1 MSEEMIINHCSPT
14 LAGIKTGA
22 LFNCAYPSEREMRS
36 AVRSWNKTLSPKGL
50 RVLPLRYN
58 GRTALIY
65 IYRPAMLSIDLKNET
80 ARRLLAECGYVSETP
95 EGCIVQLMRRF
106 AECDK
111 FPHEIGL
118 FLGYPPE
125 DVCGFIA
132 NKACGYKCVGYWKV
146 YGDEEK
152 AKKAFAKFEKC
163 TRCYCRQHA
172 KGTGIERLAVAG

>member
-22 LFNCAYPSEREMRS
+22 LFNCAYPSERELRS
-36 AVRSWNKTLSPKGL
+36 SVRAWNKTLSPKGL

-65 IYRPAMLSIDLKNET
+65 IYRPAMLSADLKNEA
-80 ARRLLAECGYVSETP
+80 ARRLLRKCGYVSETP
-95 EGCIVQLMRRF
+95 EGCIVQLLRRF
-106 AECDK
+106 AECDE
-111 FPHEIGL
+111 FPHEVGL

-172 KGTGIERLAVAG
+172 KGKSIERLAVAG

>member
-22 LFNCAYPSEREMRS
+22 LFNCAYPSEREMRL

-80 ARRLLAECGYVSETP
+80 ARRLLAECGYISETP

-132 NKACGYKCVGYWKV
+132 NKACGYKCAGYWKV
-146 YGDEEK
+146 YGDEET
-152 AKKAFAKFEKC
+152 AKKTFAKFEKC

>member
-22 LFNCAYPSEREMRS
+22 LFNCAYPSERELRS
-36 AVRSWNKTLSPKGL
+36 AVRAWSKTLSPKGL

-65 IYRPAMLSIDLKNET
+65 IYRPAMLSADLKDEL
-80 ARRLLAECGYVSETP
+80 ARRLLAKCGYVSETP

-106 AECDK
+106 AECEE

-118 FLGYPPE
+118 FLGYPAE

-152 AKKAFAKFEKC
+152 AKKAFARFEKC
-163 TRCYCRQHA
+163 TRCYCQQHA

>member
-22 LFNCAYPSEREMRS
+22 LFNCAYPSERELRS
-36 AVRSWNKTLSPKGL
+36 SVRAWNKTLSPKGL

-65 IYRPAMLSIDLKNET
+65 IYRPAMLSADLKDEL
-80 ARRLLAECGYVSETP
+80 ARRLLAKCGYVSETP
-95 EGCIVQLMRRF
+95 EGCIVQLLRRF
-106 AECDK
+106 AECDE

-132 NKACGYKCVGYWKV
+132 NKAGGYKCVGYWKV

-172 KGTGIERLAVAG
+172 KGKSIERLAVAG

>member
-22 LFNCAYPSEREMRS
+22 LFNCAYPSERELRS
-36 AVRSWNKTLSPKGL
+36 SVRAWNKTLSPKGL

-65 IYRPAMLSIDLKNET
+65 IYRPAMLSIDLKDEL
-80 ARRLLAECGYVSETP
+80 ARRLLAKCGYVSETP
-95 EGCIVQLMRRF
+95 EGCIVQLLRRF
-106 AECDK
+106 AECDE

-152 AKKAFAKFEKC
+152 AKKAFARFEKC
-163 TRCYCRQHA
+163 TRCYCQQHA

>member
-22 LFNCAYPSEREMRS
+22 LFNCAYPSERELRS
-36 AVRSWNKTLSPKGL
+36 SVRAWNKTLSPKGL

-65 IYRPAMLSIDLKNET
+65 IYRPAMLSADLKNEA
-80 ARRLLAECGYVSETP
+80 ARRLLRKCGYVSETP
-95 EGCIVQLMRRF
+95 EGCIVQLLRRF
-106 AECDK
+106 AECDE

-172 KGTGIERLAVAG
+172 KGKSIERLAVAG

>member
-22 LFNCAYPSEREMRS
+22 LFNCAYPSERELRS
-36 AVRSWNKTLSPKGL
+36 SVRAWNKTLSPKGL

-65 IYRPAMLSIDLKNET
+65 IYRPAMLSIDLKDEL
-80 ARRLLAECGYVSETP
+80 ARRLLAKCGYVSETP

-106 AECDK
+106 AECEE

-152 AKKAFAKFEKC
+152 AKKAFARFEKC
-163 TRCYCRQHA
+163 TRCYCQQHA

>member
-22 LFNCAYPSEREMRS
+22 LFNCAYPSERELRS
-36 AVRSWNKTLSPKGL
+36 SVRSWNKTLSPKGL

-65 IYRPAMLSIDLKNET
+65 IYRPAMLSADLENEL
-80 ARRLLAECGYVSETP
+80 ARRLLAKCGYVSETP

-106 AECDK
+106 AECDE

-132 NKACGYKCVGYWKV
+132 NKACGYKCAGYWKV

-152 AKKAFAKFEKC
+152 AKKAFARFEKC
-163 TRCYCRQHA
+163 THCYCQQHA

>member
-14 LAGIKTGA
+14 LAGMKTGA
-22 LFNCAYPSEREMRS
+22 VFNCAYPSAREMRDS
-36 AVRSWNKTLSPKGL
+36 VRAWNKTLSPKGL

-58 GRTALIY
+58 GRKALIY
-65 IYRPAMLSIDLKNET
+65 IYRPAMLSADLKNES
-80 ARRLLAECGYVSETP
+80 ARRLLLKCGYASDTP
-95 EGCIVQLMRRF
+95 EGCIVQLVHRF
-106 AECDK
+106 AESDD

-132 NKACGYKCVGYWKV
+132 NKACGYKCAGYWKV

-152 AKKAFAKFEKC
+152 ARKTFARFEKC
-163 TRCYCRQHA
+163 TRVYCEQHA
-172 KGTGIERLAVAG
+172 KGKGIERLAVAG

>member
-22 LFNCAYPSEREMRS
+22 LFNCAYPSERELRS
-36 AVRSWNKTLSPKGL
+36 SVRAWNKTLSPKGL

-65 IYRPAMLSIDLKNET
+65 IYRPAMLSADLENEL
-80 ARRLLAECGYVSETP
+80 ARRLLAQCGYVSETP
-95 EGCIVQLMRRF
+95 EGCIVQLLRRF
-106 AECDK
+106 AECEE

-152 AKKAFAKFEKC
+152 AKKAFARFEKC
-163 TRCYCRQHA
+163 TRCYCQQHA

>member
-22 LFNCAYPSEREMRS
+22 LFNCAYPSERELRS
-36 AVRSWNKTLSPKGL
+36 SVRAWNKTLSPKGL

-65 IYRPAMLSIDLKNET
+65 IYRPAMLSADLKNEL
-80 ARRLLAECGYVSETP
+80 ARRLLAKCGYVSETP
-95 EGCIVQLMRRF
+95 EGCIVQLLRRF
-106 AECDK
+106 AECEE

-152 AKKAFAKFEKC
+152 AKKAFARFEKC
-163 TRCYCRQHA
+163 TRCYCQ
-172 KGTGIERLAVAG
+172 

>member
-22 LFNCAYPSEREMRS
+22 LFNCAYPSERELRS
-36 AVRSWNKTLSPKGL
+36 AVRAWNKTLSPKGL

-65 IYRPAMLSIDLKNET
+65 IYRPAMLSIDLKDEL
-80 ARRLLAECGYVSETP
+80 ARRLLAKCGYVSETP

-106 AECDK
+106 AECEE

>member
-22 LFNCAYPSEREMRS
+22 LFNCAYPSERELRS
-36 AVRSWNKTLSPKGL
+36 SVRSWNKTLSPKGL

-65 IYRPAMLSIDLKNET
+65 IYRPAMLSIDLKDEL
-80 ARRLLAECGYVSETP
+80 ARRLLAKCGYVSETP

-106 AECDK
+106 AECEE

>member
-22 LFNCAYPSEREMRS
+22 LFNCAYPSERELRS
-36 AVRSWNKTLSPKGL
+36 SVRAWNKTLSPKGL

-65 IYRPAMLSIDLKNET
+65 IYRPAMLSADLKNEA
-80 ARRLLAECGYVSETP
+80 ARRLLRKCGYVSETP
-95 EGCIVQLMRRF
+95 EGCIVQLLRRF
-106 AECDK
+106 AECDE

-132 NKACGYKCVGYWKV
+132 NKASGYKCVGYWKV

-172 KGTGIERLAVAG
+172 KGKSIERLAVAG

>member
-22 LFNCAYPSEREMRS
+22 LFNCAYPSERELRS
-36 AVRSWNKTLSPKGL
+36 SVRAWNKTLSPKGL

-65 IYRPAMLSIDLKNET
+65 IYRPAMLSIDLKDEL
-80 ARRLLAECGYVSETP
+80 ARRLLAKCGYVSETP

-106 AECDK
+106 AECEE

-152 AKKAFAKFEKC
+152 AKKAFAKYEKC

-172 KGTGIERLAVAG
+172 KGKSIERLAVAG

>member
-22 LFNCAYPSEREMRS
+22 LFNCAYPSERELRS
-36 AVRSWNKTLSPKGL
+36 SVRAWNKTLSPKGL

-65 IYRPAMLSIDLKNET
+65 IYRPAMLSADLKDEL
-80 ARRLLAECGYVSETP
+80 ARRLLAKCGYVSETP

-106 AECDK
+106 AECDE
-111 FPHEIGL
+111 FPHEVGL

>member
-22 LFNCAYPSEREMRS
+22 LFNCAYPSERELRS
-36 AVRSWNKTLSPKGL
+36 AVRAWNKTLSPKGL

-65 IYRPAMLSIDLKNET
+65 IYRPAMLSIDLKDEL
-80 ARRLLAECGYVSETP
+80 ARRLLAKCGYVSETP

-106 AECDK
+106 AECEE

-146 YGDEEK
+146 YGNEEK

>member
-22 LFNCAYPSEREMRS
+22 LFNCAYPSERELRS
-36 AVRSWNKTLSPKGL
+36 AVRAWNKTLSPKGL

-65 IYRPAMLSIDLKNET
+65 IYRPAMLSIDLKDEL
-80 ARRLLAECGYVSETP
+80 ARRLLAKCGYVSETP

-106 AECDK
+106 AECEE

-118 FLGYPPE
+118 VLGYPPE

>member
-22 LFNCAYPSEREMRS
+22 LFNCAYPSERELRS
-36 AVRSWNKTLSPKGL
+36 SVRSWNKTLSPKGL

-65 IYRPAMLSIDLKNET
+65 IYRPAMLSADLENRL
-80 ARRLLAECGYVSETP
+80 ARRLLAQCGYVSETP
-95 EGCIVQLMRRF
+95 EGCIVQLLRRF
-106 AECDK
+106 AECEE

-132 NKACGYKCVGYWKV
+132 NKAGGYKCVGYWKV

-152 AKKAFAKFEKC
+152 AKKTFARFEKC
-163 TRCYCRQHA
+163 TRCYCQQHA

>member
-22 LFNCAYPSEREMRS
+22 LFNCAYPSERELRS
-36 AVRSWNKTLSPKGL
+36 AVRAWNKTLSPKGL

-65 IYRPAMLSIDLKNET
+65 IYRPAMLSIDLKNEL
-80 ARRLLAECGYVSETP
+80 ARRLLAQCGYVSETP
-95 EGCIVQLMRRF
+95 EGCIVQLLRRF
-106 AECDK
+106 AECDE

-132 NKACGYKCVGYWKV
+132 NKACGYKCAGYWKV

-152 AKKAFAKFEKC
+152 AKKAFARFEKC
-163 TRCYCRQHA
+163 TRCYCQQHA

>member
-22 LFNCAYPSEREMRS
+22 LFNCAYPSERELRS
-36 AVRSWNKTLSPKGL
+36 AVRAWNKTLSPKGL

-65 IYRPAMLSIDLKNET
+65 IYRPAMLSIDLKDEL
-80 ARRLLAECGYVSETP
+80 ARRLLAKCGYVSETP

-106 AECDK
+106 AECEE

-152 AKKAFAKFEKC
+152 AKKAFARFEKC
-163 TRCYCRQHA
+163 TRCYCQQHA

>member
-22 LFNCAYPSEREMRS
+22 LFNCAYPSERELRS
-36 AVRSWNKTLSPKGL
+36 AVRAWNKTLSPKGL

-65 IYRPAMLSIDLKNET
+65 IYRPAMLSDDLKNEA
-80 ARRLLAECGYVSETP
+80 ARRLLAKCGYVSETP
-95 EGCIVQLMRRF
+95 EGCIVQLLRRF
-106 AECDK
+106 AECEE

-152 AKKAFAKFEKC
+152 AKKAFARFEKC
-163 TRCYCRQHA
+163 TRCYCQQHA

>member
-58 GRTALIY
+58 ERTALIY

-80 ARRLLAECGYVSETP
+80 ARRLLAECGYASETP

-106 AECDK
+106 AECDE

-132 NKACGYKCVGYWKV
+132 NKACGYKCAGYWKV

>member
-22 LFNCAYPSEREMRS
+22 LFNCAYPSEREMRL

-132 NKACGYKCVGYWKV
+132 NKACGYKCAGSWKV
-146 YGDEEK
+146 YGDEET
-152 AKKAFAKFEKC
+152 AKKTFAKIEKC

>member
-22 LFNCAYPSEREMRS
+22 LFNCAYPSERELRS
-36 AVRSWNKTLSPKGL
+36 AVRAWNKTLSPKGL

-65 IYRPAMLSIDLKNET
+65 IYRPAMLSIDLKDEL
-80 ARRLLAECGYVSETP
+80 ARRLLAKCGYVSETP

-106 AECDK
+106 AECEE

-163 TRCYCRQHA
+163 TRCYCQQHA

>member
-22 LFNCAYPSEREMRS
+22 LFNCAYPSERELRS
-36 AVRSWNKTLSPKGL
+36 AVRAWNKTLSPKGL

-65 IYRPAMLSIDLKNET
+65 IYRPAMLSIDLKDEL
-80 ARRLLAECGYVSETP
+80 ARRLLAKCGYVSETP
-95 EGCIVQLMRRF
+95 EGCIVQLLRRF
-106 AECDK
+106 AECEE

-152 AKKAFAKFEKC
+152 AKKAFARFEKC
-163 TRCYCRQHA
+163 TRCYCQQHA

>member
-36 AVRSWNKTLSPKGL
+36 EVRSWNKTLSPKGL

-80 ARRLLAECGYVSETP
+80 ARRLLRRCGYVSETP

-106 AECDK
+106 AECDE

-132 NKACGYKCVGYWKV
+132 NKAGGYKCVGYWKV

-172 KGTGIERLAVAG
+172 KGKSIERLAVAG

>member
-132 NKACGYKCVGYWKV
+132 NKACGYKCAGYWKV
-146 YGDEEK
+146 YGDEET
-152 AKKAFAKFEKC
+152 AKKTFAKFEKC

>member
-22 LFNCAYPSEREMRS
+22 LFNCAYPSERELRS
-36 AVRSWNKTLSPKGL
+36 SVRAWNKTLSPKGL

-65 IYRPAMLSIDLKNET
+65 IYRPAMLSADLENEA
-80 ARRLLAECGYVSETP
+80 ARRLLAKCGYVSETP
-95 EGCIVQLMRRF
+95 EGCIVQLLRRF
-106 AECDK
+106 AECEE

>member
-80 ARRLLAECGYVSETP
+80 ARRLLRRCGYVSETP

-132 NKACGYKCVGYWKV
+132 YKACGYKCVGYWKV
-146 YGDEEK
+146 YGDEET
-152 AKKAFAKFEKC
+152 AKKTFAKFEKC

>member
-22 LFNCAYPSEREMRS
+22 LFNCAYPSERELRS
-36 AVRSWNKTLSPKGL
+36 AVRAWNKTLSPKGL

-65 IYRPAMLSIDLKNET
+65 IYRPAMLSADLKDEL
-80 ARRLLAECGYVSETP
+80 ARRLLAKCGYVSETP

-106 AECDK
+106 AECEE

>member
-22 LFNCAYPSEREMRS
+22 LFNCAYPSERELRS
-36 AVRSWNKTLSPKGL
+36 AVRAWNKTLSPKGL

-65 IYRPAMLSIDLKNET
+65 IYRPAMLSIDLKDEL
-80 ARRLLAECGYVSETP
+80 ARRLLAKCGYVSETP

-106 AECDK
+106 AECEE

-152 AKKAFAKFEKC
+152 AKKAFARFEKC

>member
-22 LFNCAYPSEREMRS
+22 LFNCAYPSERELRS
-36 AVRSWNKTLSPKGL
+36 SVRAWNKTLSPKGL

-65 IYRPAMLSIDLKNET
+65 IYRPAMLSIDLKDEL
-80 ARRLLAECGYVSETP
+80 ARRLLAKCGYVSETP

-106 AECDK
+106 AECEE

-118 FLGYPPE
+118 FLGYPAE

-172 KGTGIERLAVAG
+172 KGKSIERLAVAG

>member
-22 LFNCAYPSEREMRS
+22 LFNCAYPSERELRS
-36 AVRSWNKTLSPKGL
+36 SVRAWNKTLSPKGL

-65 IYRPAMLSIDLKNET
+65 IYRPAMLSDDLKNEA
-80 ARRLLAECGYVSETP
+80 ARRLLAKCGYVSETP

-106 AECDK
+106 AECEE

>member
-36 AVRSWNKTLSPKGL
+36 EVRSWNKTLSPKGL

-80 ARRLLAECGYVSETP
+80 ARRLLAECGYISETP

-118 FLGYPPE
+118 FLGYPPD

-132 NKACGYKCVGYWKV
+132 NKACGCKCAGYWKV

>member
-36 AVRSWNKTLSPKGL
+36 EVRSWNKTLSPKGL

-80 ARRLLAECGYVSETP
+80 ARRLLAECGYASETP

-132 NKACGYKCVGYWKV
+132 NKAGGCKCVGYWKV

-152 AKKAFAKFEKC
+152 AKMTFAMFEKC

>member
-22 LFNCAYPSEREMRS
+22 LFNCAYPSERELRS
-36 AVRSWNKTLSPKGL
+36 SVRSWNKTLSPKGL

-65 IYRPAMLSIDLKNET
+65 IYRPAMLSDDLKNEA
-80 ARRLLAECGYVSETP
+80 ARRLLAKCGYVSETP
-95 EGCIVQLMRRF
+95 EGCIVQLLRRF
-106 AECDK
+106 AECEE

>member
-22 LFNCAYPSEREMRS
+22 LFNCAYPSERELRS
-36 AVRSWNKTLSPKGL
+36 SVRAWNKTLSPKGL

-65 IYRPAMLSIDLKNET
+65 IYRPAMLSIDLKDEL
-80 ARRLLAECGYVSETP
+80 ARRLLAKCGYVSETP

-106 AECDK
+106 AECEE

>member
-80 ARRLLAECGYVSETP
+80 ARRLLRRCGYVSETP

-152 AKKAFAKFEKC
+152 AKKTFAKFEKC